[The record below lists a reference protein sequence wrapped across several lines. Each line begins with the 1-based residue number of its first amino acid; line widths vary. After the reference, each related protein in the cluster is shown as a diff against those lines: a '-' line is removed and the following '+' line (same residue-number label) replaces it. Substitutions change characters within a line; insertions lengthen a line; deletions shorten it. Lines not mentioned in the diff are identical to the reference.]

1 MAKVLLTGSTG
12 FIGKNLYL
20 QLQNKGHE
28 IFPVNSL
35 NGDITKQET
44 WNSFPQADIV
54 VHLAA
59 RTFVPDSWTQPLS
72 FLSTNLNG
80 TACALEYCKNS
91 KAQLIFISSYL
102 YGNPE
107 SLPISEEAKLFA
119 NNPYSL
125 SKKMAEELCKFY
137 SDNFGVKV
145 IILRPFNVYG
155 PGQGDNFLIPQIIK
169 QIYSHN
175 KIEVKDLKPK
185 RDYVYVEDFVTAI
198 ERCFYLDD
206 YFNIINIGTGI
217 SYSVDEVISLTQKI
231 IGSNCVVESLE
242 VRRSG
247 EVMDTIADISKAE
260 TILKWKPTWNLKDG
274 ISEIVKK
281 TVG

>member
-1 MAKVLLTGSTG
+1 
-12 FIGKNLYL
+12 L

-28 IFPVNSL
+28 IFPVNSM

-44 WNSFPQADIV
+44 WDSFPQADIV

-59 RTFVPDSWTQPLS
+59 RTFVPESWTQPLS
-72 FLSTNLNG
+72 FLSTNFNG
-80 TACALEYCKNS
+80 TACALEYCKKS
-91 KAQLIFISSYL
+91 KAKLIFISSYL

-107 SLPISEEAKLFA
+107 SLPISEEAKLYA

-137 SDNFGVKV
+137 SDNLGVKV

-169 QIYSHN
+169 QIYLYN
-175 KIEVKDLKPK
+175 KIEVKDLMPK
-185 RDYVYVEDFVTAI
+185 RDYVYVEDFVVAI

-206 YFNIINIGTGI
+206 YFNIINIGTGK
-217 SYSVDEVISLTQKI
+217 SYSVEEVISLTQKI
-231 IGSNCVVESLE
+231 IKSNCEVESLG

-260 TILKWKPTWNLKDG
+260 KILNWKPTWNLSDG
-274 ISEIVKK
+274 ITEIVKK